1 MKKLMNAMLCTAMLA
16 TTPMQAAPSAPKLM
30 QVIGSRT
37 LAHMQSRSGI
47 TTCVLAVQA
56 VTAALLLREHLS
68 SRITPIVVN
77 PDGTMVIL
85 NLPPLQYLGHL
96 VGYLFPP
103 TLGVSVVKNGD
114 DAEKARW
121 IASVQRTIAKTD
133 GALAINLFLLSGIA
147 LRKTVKTFYFAK
159 QQLQEQMGD
168 NYDYEQKVYFEEVA
182 IDTLRERST
191 EQGQPQC
198 CICEGFYEPRD
209 MNPWLYTCTS
219 HQHIA
224 HVRCMP
230 DLIPPD
236 GPACPV
242 SDECELQIKRR
253 ERSRLEKLRILF
265 GEPAF
270 SFNMGVGVAVTA
282 GFAGFGAYKAHSA
295 YKAYRAT
302 R

>member
-16 TTPMQAAPSAPKLM
+16 TAPMQAAPNAPKLM

-47 TTCVLAVQA
+47 TTTVLAVQA

-68 SRITPIVVN
+68 SRITPIVLN
-77 PDGTMVIL
+77 PNGTMGIL
-85 NLPPLQYLGHL
+85 NLPALQYLGHL
-96 VGYLFPP
+96 VVYLFPP
-103 TLGVSVVKNGD
+103 TLGVSAPKNGD
-114 DAEKARW
+114 DAQKARW

-147 LRKTVKTFYFAK
+147 LRKTVKTFDFGK
-159 QQLQEQMGD
+159 QQVQEQMGD
-168 NYDYEQKVYFEEVA
+168 NYDYEQSTRFEEVA
-182 IDTLRERST
+182 IDTLREWGT

-198 CICEGFYEPRD
+198 CICEGFSEPWD
-209 MNPWLYTCTS
+209 MNPLLYTCMS
-219 HQHIA
+219 HQHMA
-224 HVRCMP
+224 HVRCLQ
-230 DLIPPD
+230 DSIHLD
-236 GPACPV
+236 DSTCPV
-242 SDECELQIKRR
+242 SDECELQITRR

-265 GEPAF
+265 GEPGF

-302 R
+302 H